1 MLKQKNKDVCRV
13 VCFNKKL
20 VGSLKTGMP
29 QPAFID
35 KVAGIFSIVGDKTRV
50 KILFILSGE
59 KELCVCDIANT
70 LGLTIS
76 ATSHQLRKLRDRGV
90 VKYRNDGNMVY
101 YTLEDKHIEELLIDA
116 FKHVR
121 TLMPDIKKTIKHGIQ
136 A

>member
-1 MLKQKNKDVCRV
+1 MPKQKNKDVCRV

-20 VGSLKTGMP
+20 VGSLKAGMP
-29 QPAFID
+29 QPASID

-50 KILFILSGE
+50 RILFILSKG

-90 VKYRNDGNMVY
+90 VRYRNDGNMVY
-101 YTLEDKHIEELLIDA
+101 YTLDDKHVEGLLKDA

-121 TLMPDIKKTIKHGIQ
+121 DML
-136 A
+136 

>member
-1 MLKQKNKDVCRV
+1 MPKQKNKDVCKV
-13 VCFNKKL
+13 ICFNKKM
-20 VGSLKTGMP
+20 VRSLKAGMP
-29 QPAFID
+29 LPASID

-50 KILFILSGE
+50 RILFILSKG

-90 VKYRNDGNMVY
+90 VKHRNDGNMVY
-101 YTLEDKHIEELLIDA
+101 YTLDDQHIEGLLIDA

-121 TLMPDIKKTIKHGIQ
+121 GLV
-136 A
+136 